1 MAFAAGFK
9 FPFPSLISEF
19 FAYFG
24 INPSQVLRNVWRTL
38 LALFVLS
45 KSSNIEFGLADLLF
59 SYFLKE
65 HDSKKGRYTLYRRKG
80 REHLIV
86 ELSTSDKMWK
96 NDFFFILDECLEN
109 RDGEP

>member
-1 MAFAAGFK
+1 MAFTAGFW
-9 FPFPSLISEF
+9 FSFPSLIREF

-45 KSSNIEFGLADLLF
+45 KSSNIEFGLADMLF

-65 HDSKKGRYTLYRRKG
+65 HDSEKDRYTMYKRKG

-86 ELSTSDKMWK
+86 ELSTSNKM
-96 NDFFFILDECLEN
+96 
-109 RDGEP
+109 